1 MLRRQ
6 SCSSG
11 FTFLTSMVQV
21 GQDSAMHARF
31 DPKAAERA
39 KAGMGHLRTFQVPCS
54 FLPKIQN
61 ALIA

>member
-31 DPKAAERA
+31 DLKAAERA
-39 KAGMGHLRTFQVPCS
+39 KAALGHERTLGVNHPFS
-54 FLPKIQN
+54 AK
-61 ALIA
+61 